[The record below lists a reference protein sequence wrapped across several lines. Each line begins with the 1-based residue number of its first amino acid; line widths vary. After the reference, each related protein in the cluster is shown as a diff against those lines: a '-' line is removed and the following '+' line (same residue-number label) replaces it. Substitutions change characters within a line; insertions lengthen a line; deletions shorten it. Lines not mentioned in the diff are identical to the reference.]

1 MVRAIL
7 VAVLV
12 AVAAPGCGSATAST
26 SHADGP
32 RTCTIASTADTW
44 QWYTCVISTT
54 SGDLISLP
62 SRGIANVT
70 SPLLFAPNGH
80 TIAVAT
86 SNGIVLSQI
95 GGGRSPVRIP
105 DSAGSD
111 HLAFSA
117 DGGNLAYTTT
127 RHVHIYD
134 MRTGGERSFLIP
146 AAGSATFPNQLAWR
160 GDQIVFLWGW
170 FSVWGSGNLELRLVT
185 IDPTTDRVRR
195 GGTIAREVTGFTLA
209 PSGALAEIELADRDQ
224 LLDLETGRRYRVT
237 TPQPATLSCGM
248 HFSPDS
254 LALTTASCD
263 PPVGLIDTATGA
275 LRANLGSFT
284 TEPTLS
290 LNGSFVAVLRLHGI
304 TIWHDGA
311 WRRVDT
317 RSLTSFDHADEQ
329 ILSLSPDGRWLGVSY
344 RSCPVWAGCP

>member
-1 MVRAIL
+1 MERAIL
-7 VAVLV
+7 VALLV
-12 AVAAPGCGSATAST
+12 AVAAPGCGSTTVST
-26 SHADGP
+26 SHAGGP
-32 RTCTIASTADTW
+32 RTCPIASTANTW

-62 SRGIANVT
+62 SRGIADVT
-70 SPLLFAPNGH
+70 SPLLFAPDGH
-80 TIAVAT
+80 TVAIA
-86 SNGIVLSQI
+86 SLSGILLSRI
-95 GGGRSPVRIP
+95 GGGSPLVRIP

-111 HLAFSA
+111 QLAFSP
-117 DGGNLAYTTT
+117 DGGSLAYTTA

-134 MRTGGERSFLIP
+134 MKTGHDRSFPIP
-146 AAGSATFPNQLAWR
+146 AAGSPTFPNQLAWR
-160 GDQIVFLWGW
+160 DDRIIFLWGW
-170 FSVWGSGNLELRLVT
+170 FSAWGSGNLQLRLVT
-185 IDPTTDRVRR
+185 IDPTTDQVSR

-209 PSGALAEIELADRDQ
+209 PNGALAEIELANRDQ
-224 LLDLETGRRYRVT
+224 LLDLQTGRRYPVT
-237 TPQPATLSCGM
+237 TPHPAIVSCGM

-254 LALTTASCD
+254 LALTTAACD

-275 LRANLGSFT
+275 LRANLGTFT

-304 TIWHDGA
+304 TIWHDGS
-311 WRRVDT
+311 WRRMET

-329 ILSLSPDGRWLGVSY
+329 IISLSPDGRWLGVSY